1 MKERGRKE
9 ESREK
14 QAELRATENEKRV
27 ENGITEIRNG
37 ANLRVCSNTDLKRRV
52 FSENADSL

>member
-1 MKERGRKE
+1 MKERGKKE

-14 QAELRATENEKRV
+14 QAALRAAENEKRV

-37 ANLRVCSNTDLKRRV
+37 ANLREFAVILI
-52 FSENADSL
+52 

>member
-14 QAELRATENEKRV
+14 QAELRATENKKRV

-37 ANLRVCSNTDLKRRV
+37 ANLREFAVILI
-52 FSENADSL
+52 